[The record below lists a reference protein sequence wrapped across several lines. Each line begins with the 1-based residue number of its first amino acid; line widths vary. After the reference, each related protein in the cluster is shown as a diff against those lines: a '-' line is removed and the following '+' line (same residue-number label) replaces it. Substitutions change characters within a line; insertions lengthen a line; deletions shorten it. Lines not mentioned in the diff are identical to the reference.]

1 MASVY
6 RVTLLEENLRQLVQT
21 SPTILGAVMVS
32 VEGFVVAA
40 YTRPGDT
47 ATNTP
52 QIAAMSATLYTL
64 GEQTL
69 IRLAQGEIERLLVEG
84 KSGAMMLYPVNKDAV
99 LAVMVDKYT
108 KMGVTLLAVSR
119 TARELAKILH

>member
-6 RVTLLEENLRQLVQT
+6 RVTLLEDSLKRLVHT
-21 SPTILGAVMVS
+21 STHILGAVMVS
-32 VEGFVVAA
+32 VEGFVVAT

-47 ATNTP
+47 TTNTP

-69 IRLAQGEIERLLVEG
+69 LRLAQGEIERLLVEG
-84 KSGAMMLYPVNKDAV
+84 KTGAIMLYPVNQDAV
-99 LAVMVDKYT
+99 LAVMVNKYT
-108 KMGVTLLAVSR
+108 KMGVTLLTVSR
-119 TARELAKILH
+119 TAQELALILN